1 MENSIIPNLSYS
13 TAYKDNAF
21 YLWYRNSRPSMVELQ
36 KILPLDENGRKPHA
50 NVVTGWKSAFNW
62 NMWADSLDAKVSD
75 QLDMAVVEERVQM
88 YKKHAEMGQ
97 QMADKGME
105 YLNAEGKGLDSD
117 SAAIRAIVEGINIE
131 GKNRGLADA
140 LSRVFSMSEKEIDV
154 ELKKM
159 LTTKGGD
166 DGIIDLESS
175 DVEEVEDE

>member
-1 MENSIIPNLSYS
+1 MPDEIAHNLIYS
-13 TAYKDNAF
+13 TAYKDEAF
-21 YLWYRNSRPSMVELQ
+21 YIWYRASRPSMVEMQ

-50 NVVTGWKSAFNW
+50 NIITNWKNAFNW

-75 QLDMAVVEERVQM
+75 QLDMTVVEERVQM

-97 QMADKGME
+97 QMAEKGMD
-105 YLNAEGKGLDSD
+105 YINTKGLDSD
-117 SAAIRAIVEGINIE
+117 SAAIRAIVEGITIE

>member
-1 MENSIIPNLSYS
+1 
-13 TAYKDNAF
+13 
-21 YLWYRNSRPSMVELQ
+21 
-36 KILPLDENGRKPHA
+36 
-50 NVVTGWKSAFNW
+50 
-62 NMWADSLDAKVSD
+62 
-75 QLDMAVVEERVQM
+75 
-88 YKKHAEMGQ
+88 MGQ

-105 YLNAEGKGLDSD
+105 YLEKEGLDSD

>member
-50 NVVTGWKSAFNW
+50 NVVTSWKSAFNW

>member
-1 MENSIIPNLSYS
+1 MPLRGNEIETDYS
-13 TAYKDNAF
+13 QAYKDEAF
-21 YLWYRNSRPSMVELQ
+21 YIWYRNSRVSLPELE
-36 KILPLDENGRKPHA
+36 KLLPLDERNKKPRIPSILRWKNDA
-50 NVVTGWKSAFNW
+50 NWDT
-62 NMWADSLDAKVSD
+62 WADSLDAKVSD
-75 QLDMAVVEERVQM
+75 QLDMTVITERVEM
-88 YKKHAEMGQ
+88 YRKHAEMGQ
-97 QMADKGME
+97 DLASKGME
-105 YLNAEGKGLDSD
+105 YIKTEGIASD

>member
-1 MENSIIPNLSYS
+1 MADEIAHNLIYS
-13 TAYKDNAF
+13 NAYKDQAF
-21 YLWYRNSRPSMVELQ
+21 YIWYRASRPSMVELQ
-36 KILPLDENGRKPHA
+36 KIIPLDENNRKPHS
-50 NVVTGWKSAFNW
+50 NVLTNWKEAFAW
-62 NMWADSLDAKVSD
+62 NMWADSLDAKISD
-75 QLDMAVVEERVQM
+75 QLDMTVVEERVQM

-97 QMADKGME
+97 QMAEKGMD
-105 YLNAEGKGLDSD
+105 YINTQGLDSD
-117 SAAIRAIVEGINIE
+117 SAAIRAIVEGITIE